1 MQVMGTVILMMLFV
15 GIFFFFG
22 NAKKKEDLQKE
33 QASKMFEVN
42 LEKLVAERKKIE
54 AIYAGGDANSE
65 VKVADAIKNLTMPE
79 DKRIKI

>member
-22 NAKKKEDLQKE
+22 NAKKKEDSQKE
-33 QASKMFEVN
+33 QALRMFEAN
-42 LEKLVAERKKIE
+42 LEQLVAERKEIK

-65 VKVADAIKNLTMPE
+65 VKVADAIKNLSMPG